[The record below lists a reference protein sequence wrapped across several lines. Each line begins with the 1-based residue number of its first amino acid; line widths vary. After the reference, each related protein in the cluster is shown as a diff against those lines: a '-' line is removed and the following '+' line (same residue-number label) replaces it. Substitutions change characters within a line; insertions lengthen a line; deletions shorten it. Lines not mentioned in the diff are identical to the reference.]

1 MSIDVTDATFDEQV
15 LKSTLPVLVKFWAP
29 WCGPCRAIAPAIEE
43 LANELKDVAVIAS
56 INVDENPAIPT
67 KFGIRAIPSFILFKD
82 GNLVE
87 TVVGVAN
94 KSALKE
100 LIEQKG

>member
-1 MSIDVTDATFDEQV
+1 MSIEITDATFDEKV
-15 LKSTLPVLVKFWAP
+15 IKSTLPVLVKFWAP

-43 LANELKDVAVIAS
+43 LSEELKDVALIAS

>member
-1 MSIDVTDATFDEQV
+1 MSIDITDATFDEKV

-29 WCGPCRAIAPAIEE
+29 WCGPCRAIAPAIDE
-43 LANELKDVAVIAS
+43 LSEELKDVAVIAN

>member
-1 MSIDVTDATFDEQV
+1 MSIEITDATFDEKV
-15 LKSTLPVLVKFWAP
+15 IKSTLPVLVKFWAP
-29 WCGPCRAIAPAIEE
+29 WCGPRRTIAPAIEE
-43 LANELKDVAVIAS
+43 LSEELKDVAVLAN